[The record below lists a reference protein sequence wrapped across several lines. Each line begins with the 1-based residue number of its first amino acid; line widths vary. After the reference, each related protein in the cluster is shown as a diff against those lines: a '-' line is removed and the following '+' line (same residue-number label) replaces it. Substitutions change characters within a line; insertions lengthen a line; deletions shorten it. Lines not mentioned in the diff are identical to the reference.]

1 MKWITI
7 ETIFTCLVRMVRCV
21 VLQETHT
28 FRVSE
33 KKKKITGALRIRYLS
48 EYYKLD
54 LHVKMY
60 YTVCPRVKKFRNSNS
75 LFRNKVN
82 VDDQDNLKKDKY
94 RIN

>member
-1 MKWITI
+1 MDYDRNDLYLFSTHGAVRGS
-7 ETIFTCLVRMVRCV
+7 TGDTHVPCLRK
-21 VLQETHT
+21 
-28 FRVSE
+28 